1 MPAAKRFV
9 KICVD
14 NTEQAKRLK
23 KMSAEEE
30 DENVVYVQKSEY
42 DYGFDGPSVKE
53 VPFVRG
59 EIDGLFTW
67 RWSSGNFLETP
78 YVRGVIHGVERE
90 RKSANLTIETPYVYG
105 LKHGVKRTTWP
116 DVFIEVPYVH
126 DVAHG
131 VRREVY
137 ANGSMLEVPYV
148 RGTIHGVRRETK
160 PTGEVVETVCKS
172 YWREVARGRWR
183 WLVARKRWW
192 WLSEERANVAA
203 CVDKW
208 LLKHDLASWIDA
220 KAARRGA
227 WQTLTQTR

>member
-1 MPAAKRFV
+1 MPPAAKRFV

-116 DVFIEVPYVH
+116 DVFIEVPY
-126 DVAHG
+126 AEEIGGAIGG
-131 VRREVY
+131 VEAGFWEGGKYYQDEAAREVGY
-137 ANGSMLEVPYV
+137 FAMNQAGVPLPFEQDTYF
-148 RGTIHGVRRETK
+148 
-160 PTGEVVETVCKS
+160 
-172 YWREVARGRWR
+172 
-183 WLVARKRWW
+183 
-192 WLSEERANVAA
+192 
-203 CVDKW
+203 
-208 LLKHDLASWIDA
+208 
-220 KAARRGA
+220 
-227 WQTLTQTR
+227 